1 MRNDA
6 QVSLSSSELLF
17 LADFEQEATRC
28 REQGGGLSEFLRLP
42 DVVRLQW
49 PTDVVEHWL
58 YDHAGNQSFKIDYG
72 HVDLTQIDWHV
83 EALSGKVLLDMP
95 TGPSDG
101 DLLEEIAQ
109 NPEHWISVRC
119 HGVHLGV
126 AQMWDVHGTWKR
138 WPLVLDRS
146 VLSPNS
152 QGLQLVEGR
161 TRLGV
166 MRGRRRQGNFVA
178 ERHLVWIGR
187 LRQATRIENNIYE
200 CRE

>member
-1 MRNDA
+1 M
-6 QVSLSSSELLF
+6 SSSSSESLF

-28 REQGGGLSEFLRLP
+28 REQGGGLSEYLRLH

-49 PTDVVEHWL
+49 PEDVVEQWL
-58 YDHAGNQSFKIDYG
+58 YDHAGNQSFKTDYG

-83 EALSGKVLLDMP
+83 EALSVKVLLDMP

-146 VLSPNS
+146 VLSSSS

-166 MRGRRRQGNFVA
+166 MRGRRRQGKSVA
-178 ERHLVWIGR
+178 ERHLVWVGR

-200 CRE
+200 CS